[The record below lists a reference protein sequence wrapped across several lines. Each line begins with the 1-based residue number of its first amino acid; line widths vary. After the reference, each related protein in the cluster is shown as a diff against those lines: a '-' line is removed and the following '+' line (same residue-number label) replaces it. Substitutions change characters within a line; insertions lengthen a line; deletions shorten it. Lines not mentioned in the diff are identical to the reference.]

1 MHTLKA
7 LFRFEEEIKKSRF
20 IVNASPV
27 QSPEE
32 AFQFLKNIQ
41 EQQASHNCW
50 AYRIGQQYRFSDDG
64 EPGGTAGKPILNA
77 IERQEIDYVMVVVT
91 RYFGG
96 TKLGAGGLI
105 RAYGGCAAKCIQ
117 SAPKSEII
125 LKSQLQIE
133 TTFEWTG
140 QIYAMFD
147 KFKVEKIHEVYHEQG
162 ISLEVKLKHSD
173 LEAFRKSLKDLSS
186 GNINIK
192 SLQHK

>member
-7 LFRFEEEIKKSRF
+7 LFHFEEEIKKSRF
-20 IVNASPV
+20 IVNAGPV
-27 QSPEE
+27 QNPEE
-32 AFQFLKNIQ
+32 AFQFLKAIQ

-105 RAYGGCAAKCIQ
+105 RAYGGCAAKCLQ
-117 SAPKSEII
+117 AAPKSEII

-140 QIYAMFD
+140 QVYAMFE
-147 KFKVEKIHEVYHEQG
+147 KYKVEKINEIYHEHG
-162 ISLEVKLKHSD
+162 ISYEIKLNHSD
-173 LEAFRKSLKDLSS
+173 QDVFEKNLKDLSS
-186 GNINIK
+186 GNIKIQ
-192 SLQHK
+192 SSP

>member
-64 EPGGTAGKPILNA
+64 EPGGTAGKPILSA

-105 RAYGGCAAKCIQ
+105 RAYGGCASKCIQ
-117 SAPKSEII
+117 SAPKCEII

-147 KFKVEKIHEVYHEQG
+147 KFKVEKIHEVYHEHG
-162 ISLEVKLKHSD
+162 ISLKIKLKHSD
-173 LEAFRKSLKDLSS
+173 LDAFTKSLKDLSS

>member
-7 LFRFEEEIKKSRF
+7 FFRFEEEIKKSRF

-64 EPGGTAGKPILNA
+64 EPGGTAGKPILSA

-105 RAYGGCAAKCIQ
+105 RAYGGCASKCIQ
-117 SAPKSEII
+117 SAPKCEII

-147 KFKVEKIHEVYHEQG
+147 KFKVEKIREVYHEHG
-162 ISLEVKLKHSD
+162 ISLEIKLKHSD
-173 LEAFRKSLKDLSS
+173 LDAFTKSLKDLSS

-192 SLQHK
+192 SLQPK